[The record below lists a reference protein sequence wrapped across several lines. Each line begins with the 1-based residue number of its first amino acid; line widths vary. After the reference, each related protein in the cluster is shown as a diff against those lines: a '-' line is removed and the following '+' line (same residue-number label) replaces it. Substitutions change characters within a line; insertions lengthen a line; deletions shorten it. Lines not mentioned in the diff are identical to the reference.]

1 PTLFDVSAAVESIP
15 MASAE
20 AAPQAPHEN
29 SRSKRRSARH
39 DDSPVTAESPR
50 LHPAPPASEPR
61 RRSWN
66 VLEEFVVG
74 PSNRLAYAAVESALH
89 RPGQI
94 SPILLYGPTGVG
106 KSHLLE
112 GIYREVRRR
121 HRHCPILYQSA
132 EQFTSAF
139 IEALRGSGIPSFR
152 RKFRGVHLLILDD
165 LHFFR
170 GKRQTQIELTYTIDT
185 LLREGRQI
193 ILAADRAPS
202 ELRDLG
208 PELVSR
214 LQSGMVCRID
224 PPDYATRLGI
234 IARFAAQLGLDLP
247 EETAQWIA
255 RRFSRHAR
263 QLSGV
268 LCRLQTAARAYN
280 RPIDLQLA
288 HQALGDLLAEA
299 QPRVQLA
306 EIEQAVRD
314 TFGLEEGE
322 LQSRRRDR
330 AVSYPRML
338 AMYLARR
345 YTQAPLSEIGRY
357 FGQRSHSTV
366 ISAQK
371 RVAGWLEEQAEVQ
384 IAKRRCDVRAL
395 LGQVERRLRVG

>member
-1 PTLFDVSAAVESIP
+1 
-15 MASAE
+15 M
-20 AAPQAPHEN
+20 
-29 SRSKRRSARH
+29 
-39 DDSPVTAESPR
+39 
-50 LHPAPPASEPR
+50 
-61 RRSWN
+61 
-66 VLEEFVVG
+66 G
-74 PSNRLAYAAVESALH
+74 PSNRLAYAAIESALR

-106 KSHLLE
+106 KTHLLE
-112 GIYREVRRR
+112 GVYREVRRR

-224 PPDYATRLGI
+224 PPDFATRRGI
-234 IARFAAQLGLDLP
+234 IDRFAAQLGLEIP

-268 LCRLQTAARAYN
+268 LCRLQTAARAFN

-288 HQALGDLLAEA
+288 HQVLGDLLAEA

-371 RVAGWLEEQAEVQ
+371 RVEGWLEEQAEVQ
-384 IAKRRCDVRAL
+384 IAKRRCDVRSL